1 MSCAER
7 KWISILSFFVVAM
20 GLAIEGAATSAG
32 AQTIIEEWNS
42 IKPPPPPEVK
52 AVTIEPKVTALLIL
66 DIVKQTCNPERRPR
80 CLPTVPRIQTL
91 LTRARAAGVSVVYSL
106 AAGSTIADVFKE
118 VTPRAGEPAVL
129 SGPDKFLG
137 TALEKILRDKG
148 IQTVIVVGT
157 AAHGAV
163 LYTASEAALRGFKV
177 IVPVD
182 GMSAETPYAEQYVAW
197 NMLNAPRIGA
207 QSTLTKIDLIQF
219 P

>member
-1 MSCAER
+1 MTRGER
-7 KWISILSFFVVAM
+7 KWIATLG
-20 GLAIEGAATSAG
+20 GLAITVGLVMAAAPPSAG
-32 AQTIIEEWNS
+32 AQTIIEEWNT
-42 IKPPPPPEVK
+42 IKAPPPPEVK
-52 AVTIEPKVTALLIL
+52 AVTIDPKVTALLIL
-66 DIVKQTCNPERRPR
+66 DIAKQTCNLERRPR
-80 CLPTVPRIQTL
+80 CLPTIPRIQTL

-118 VTPRAGEPAVL
+118 VAPRAGEPAVQ

-137 TALEKILRDKG
+137 TDLEKILKDKG

-182 GMSAETPYAEQYVAW
+182 GMSAETAYAEQYVAW
-197 NMLNAPRIGA
+197 NMLNAPRVGA